1 MKAFAAL
8 VIVVAAIAVAP
19 AASAQTRF
27 AVWERNTAPQLTM
40 GEFGGAGASSADAS
54 GPRIRTEPAVG
65 CLLGFGHW
73 KCPAS
78 TVSPWNWCGERYEQR
93 GVYDCP
99 EGPLEKVD
107 YLGTSA
113 AGAEVYEAQYR
124 HRDTTI
130 IVEPPGP
137 DGKAWVRFKRGN
149 PNGILSPALADVP
162 SPTAHAVPMY
172 RGVY

>member
-1 MKAFAAL
+1 MKTFAAFA
-8 VIVVAAIAVAP
+8 IAATLLAP
-19 AASAQTRF
+19 AASAQTR
-27 AVWERNTAPQLTM
+27 VTALEQNNVPRLTM
-40 GEFGGAGASSADAS
+40 GETAGAGPA
-54 GPRIRTEPAVG
+54 IRTEPAVG

-107 YLGTSA
+107 YLGTGT
-113 AGAEVYEAQYR
+113 AGAEIYEAQYR

-130 IVEPPGP
+130 VVEPPGP
-137 DGKAWVRFKRGN
+137 DGMAWIRFRRGN
-149 PNGILSPALADVP
+149 PNGILSPALAGVP
-162 SPTAHAVPMY
+162 SPTAHEVPIY